1 MDDERDEEEFE
12 EAITS
17 EEDFVRLIAEN
28 MAIYAQQP
36 NNDEAFMPQARELLR
51 SFKEI
56 EGHLPDD
63 YAELEIW
70 AGYVRWKAGQA
81 R

>member
-1 MDDERDEEEFE
+1 MGDQRDKEEFE
-12 EAITS
+12 GAITS

-28 MAIYAQQP
+28 MAIYAGVL
-36 NNDEAFMPQARELLR
+36 NGDEAFMPQARELLR

-56 EGHLPDD
+56 EGHLPVD